1 MLLLIAKRLGMG
13 AVTLVL
19 VSLITFGLL
28 HLTPGDPAQV
38 AAGPDADE
46 AAVDAARQRLGLD
59 RSLVVQYA
67 SWAGNLLRGDLGTSF
82 VQNRAVLDMILERL
96 PVTLSLVG
104 LSLVVSLLIALPL
117 GVLAATRR
125 DTILDRGAVLWA
137 STGIALPDFFLGLL
151 LVLAFAIHLGWFPAT
166 GFVPLG
172 ENPGLWLTHLV
183 LPAVTLGTTVA
194 AELTRHIRASLS
206 DVLEL
211 DYVRTARAKGIG
223 GSRVV
228 LKHAMRNA
236 ALPVMTVFGIQLA
249 RLLGGT
255 VIVEQIFNLPGIGQ
269 LIVASIFQRDLPV
282 ILGMGVF
289 IASMVLVV
297 NLLVDISYG
306 WLNPKVRT

>member
-1 MLLLIAKRLGMG
+1 MLPLLAKRLGMG
-13 AVTLVL
+13 VITLVL
-19 VSLITFGLL
+19 VSIITFGLL

-38 AAGPDADE
+38 AAGPDADQAAVE
-46 AAVDAARQRLGLD
+46 AARERLGLD
-59 RSLVVQYA
+59 RSPVLQYV

-82 VQNRAVLDMILERL
+82 VQNRDVLDMILERL
-96 PVTLSLVG
+96 PVTLGLVG
-104 LSLVVSLLIALPL
+104 LSLLVSLLIAFPL
-117 GVLAATRR
+117 GILAATRR
-125 DTILDRGAVLWA
+125 DTILDRVSVLWA

-151 LVLAFAIHLGWFPAT
+151 LVLAFAIHLDWFPAT
-166 GFVPLG
+166 GFVPLT
-172 ENPGLWLTHLV
+172 ENPALWFMHLV

-223 GSRVV
+223 SPRVV
-228 LKHAMRNA
+228 VKHAMRNA

-269 LIVASIFQRDLPV
+269 LVVASIFQRDLPV
-282 ILGMGVF
+282 ILGAGVF
-289 IASMVLVV
+289 IATMVLLV
-297 NLLVDISYG
+297 NVLVDISYG

>member
-1 MLLLIAKRLGMG
+1 MG